1 MTLSPAFVEKL
12 HSIVGPEQVVTSP
25 TRLQHDSR
33 DYYWFSPVLKPM
45 LDDKA
50 AEVIVR
56 PQNIEQ
62 LVAVIAAAV
71 EARVPITPQGA
82 ATGNYGQGIPMQG
95 GLILSTRNLTQI
107 VALTPQS
114 ARVQAGVIL
123 RTIET
128 EARQI
133 GAELRFFPS
142 TLMTATAGG
151 FLAGGAGGI
160 GSVTWGTLW
169 DPGNVLAVTVVTVE
183 ETPRILTITDP
194 DEMQGVIH
202 NCGLTCVIA
211 DLTFALAPAQ
221 PWQQYVAAFDDF
233 ESGLRFGETLAYDD
247 DLHKRLVTILEW
259 PIPTFFRQLMRDNA
273 CPDGKAIALLHLTM
287 DDAQLAEKL
296 APFGGRITWHSPHSA
311 YLTSGWQ
318 LSDFSWNHTTLWAL
332 KIDPTITYLQ
342 DQFDPERVYEQLR
355 QRKERYGDD
364 ILEHIE
370 FMRFRG
376 RMYPQGLSLVRF
388 RSPQQL
394 QELMDYCEAIG
405 IWLAN
410 PHTHYLDDDVRWNGQ
425 PILDA
430 RQRWDPHGLLN
441 PGHLRSLEGNR
452 E

>member
-1 MTLSPAFVEKL
+1 MPLSPGFVEHL

-25 TRLQHDSR
+25 ASLQHNSR
-33 DYYWFSPVLKPM
+33 DYYWYSPILKPL

-50 AEVIVR
+50 AELIVR
-56 PQNIEQ
+56 PRSVEE
-62 LVAVIAAAV
+62 LVAVVAAAV
-71 EARVPITPQGA
+71 KERVPITPQGA

-95 GLILSTRNLTQI
+95 GLILSTRNLTRI
-107 VALTPQS
+107 LELTPER
-114 ARVQAGVIL
+114 ARVEAGVIL
-123 RTIET
+123 RTIEN
-128 EARQI
+128 EARAI
-133 GAELRFFPS
+133 GGELRFFPS

-183 ETPRILTITDP
+183 EQPRILTVTDP
-194 DEMQGVIH
+194 EEMQGVIH

-233 ESGLRFGETLAYDD
+233 ESGLRFGESLAYDD
-247 DLHKRLVTILEW
+247 ATAKRLVTILEW
-259 PIPTFFRQLMRDNA
+259 PIPTFFRQLVRDNA
-273 CPDGKAIALLHLTM
+273 CPEGKAIALLHLTL
-287 DDAQLAEKL
+287 DEPELAARL
-296 APFGGRITWHSPHSA
+296 APFGGRVTWRSPHSA

-318 LSDFSWNHTTLWAL
+318 LSDFSWNHTTLWAI
-332 KIDPTITYLQ
+332 KADPQITYLQ

-355 QRKERYGDD
+355 LRREHYPDE

-388 RSPQQL
+388 RSPERL
-394 QELMDYCEAIG
+394 QEMMDYCEEIG

-410 PHTHYLDDDVRWNGQ
+410 PHTHFLDDDVRWNGQ

-430 RQRWDPHGLLN
+430 RRRWDPHGLLN
-441 PGHLRSLEGNR
+441 PGHLRSLEGK
-452 E
+452 